1 MVSAADI
8 LNAGILIV
16 DDREANVRLLE
27 RILRGAGYV
36 SITSTMDPNEVCD
49 LHRKNRYGLILLDLL
64 MPGMDGFKVMEG
76 LKEIEE
82 DSYLPVLVI
91 TAQPDQKLRAL
102 RAGAKD
108 FVSKPFDLAEVLARV
123 HNMLEVRLL
132 HDGLQKALEDV
143 KLLRGLLPI
152 CMWCKKIRDDQGYWN
167 AIEHYLGRHSEA
179 EFTHAIC
186 PDCKRKY
193 SGGMLREE
201 K

>member
-1 MVSAADI
+1 MVDSADI
-8 LNAGILIV
+8 MNAGILIV
-16 DDREANVRLLE
+16 DDQEVNVLLLE
-27 RILRGAGYV
+27 RMLRGAGYV
-36 SITSTMDPNEVCD
+36 SITSTMDPNEVCE

-64 MPGMDGFKVMEG
+64 MPGLDGFKVMEG

-132 HDGLQKALEDV
+132 YAELQKALENV
-143 KLLRGLLPI
+143 ELLSGLLPI

-167 AIEHYLGRHSEA
+167 AIEHYLGQHSEA
-179 EFTHAIC
+179 EFSHGIC

-193 SGGMLREE
+193 SGEMFHEE

>member
-1 MVSAADI
+1 MVDSADI

-16 DDREANVRLLE
+16 DDQEVNVLLLE
-27 RILRGAGYV
+27 RMLRGAGYV
-36 SITSTMDPNEVCD
+36 SITSTMDPNEVCE

-82 DSYLPVLVI
+82 GSYLPVLVI

-132 HDGLQKALEDV
+132 YAELQKALENV
-143 KLLRGLLPI
+143 ELLSGLLPI
-152 CMWCKKIRDDQGYWN
+152 CMWCKKIRDDKGYWN
-167 AIEHYLGRHSEA
+167 AIEHYIGHHSEA
-179 EFTHAIC
+179 EFAHGIC

-193 SGGMLREE
+193 SGEMFREE

>member
-1 MVSAADI
+1 MADSADI

-16 DDREANVRLLE
+16 DDQEVNVLLLE
-27 RILRGAGYV
+27 RMLRGAGYV
-36 SITSTMDPNEVCD
+36 SISSTMDPNEVCE

-64 MPGMDGFKVMEG
+64 MPGMDGFQVMEN
-76 LKEIEE
+76 LKEIES

-132 HDGLQKALEDV
+132 HAGLQKALEQV
-143 KLLRGLLPI
+143 KLLSGLLPI

-167 AIEHYLGRHSEA
+167 AIEHYLGQHSEA
-179 EFTHAIC
+179 EFSHGIC
-186 PDCKRKY
+186 PDCKRKD
-193 SGGMLREE
+193 SGEMLDKE

>member
-1 MVSAADI
+1 MADSADI

-16 DDREANVRLLE
+16 DDQEVNVLLLE
-27 RILRGAGYV
+27 RMLRGAGYV
-36 SITSTMDPNEVCD
+36 SIASTMDPNMVCE

-64 MPGMDGFKVMEG
+64 MPGMDGFQVMEN
-76 LKEIEE
+76 LKEIEA

-132 HDGLQKALEDV
+132 HAGLQKALEDV

-167 AIEHYLGRHSEA
+167 AIEHYLGQHSEA
-179 EFTHAIC
+179 EFSHGIC

-193 SGGMLREE
+193 SGEMLDKE